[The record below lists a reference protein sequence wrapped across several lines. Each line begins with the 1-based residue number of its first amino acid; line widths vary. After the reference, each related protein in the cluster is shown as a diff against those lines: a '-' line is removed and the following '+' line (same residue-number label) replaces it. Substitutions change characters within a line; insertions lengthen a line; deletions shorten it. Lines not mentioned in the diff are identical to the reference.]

1 MIWAIKWI
9 FGKKV
14 SARIEFSEDDLMDS
28 TQSVGYPGKGK
39 SSLVFLGE
47 LWSDG
52 NVEAQSLLT
61 SDLGLMDV
69 HDLLKERNESILQL
83 KYSQRIIP
91 IEIPLKKNK
100 KPKIFP
106 IIFPKLSGMV
116 QSLSSDGAMGS
127 LLALS
132 PQHQISHLRRSAAPV
147 ALALI
152 NIHGSSSTPE
162 RDNDPSHPI
171 PTFPQEKQEDEF
183 LLFSGSCSDMAWW
196 DSQVGTSEAV
206 NPQPKDFMGWR

>member
-9 FGKKV
+9 FGKKA

-69 HDLLKERNESILQL
+69 HDLLKERNKSVLQL

-91 IEIPLKKNK
+91 IKIPLKK
-100 KPKIFP
+100 KP
-106 IIFPKLSGMV
+106 PK
-116 QSLSSDGAMGS
+116 
-127 LLALS
+127 
-132 PQHQISHLRRSAAPV
+132 
-147 ALALI
+147 
-152 NIHGSSSTPE
+152 
-162 RDNDPSHPI
+162 
-171 PTFPQEKQEDEF
+171 FF
-183 LLFSGSCSDMAWW
+183 LLFFLNSQGWSNPCPRMALW
-196 DSQVGTSEAV
+196 DH
-206 NPQPKDFMGWR
+206 F